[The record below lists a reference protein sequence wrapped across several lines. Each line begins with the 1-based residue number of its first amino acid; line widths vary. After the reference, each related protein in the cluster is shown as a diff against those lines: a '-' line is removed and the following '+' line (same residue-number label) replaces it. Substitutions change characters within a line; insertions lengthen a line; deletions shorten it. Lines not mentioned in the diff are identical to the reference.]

1 MNYSE
6 EVVYQLVGKQ
16 DKTANVSFKSE
27 SESYNLY
34 GSHVTVLFLYN
45 QYEREELDERVKNPD
60 NRTAVKIKVRH
71 LTSSLD
77 KEKILQLET
86 DGINTE
92 DISSILYFKH
102 DERNTFHSS
111 EKRTITKIEVPIH
124 TQPKGRDYDWMY
136 GFSRRLVNEG
146 TGLSPKE
153 RTFYLAGKL
162 YYEPEELTES
172 EKKEIAPAEGAFD
185 PDIEWVFLSIKYKRD
200 EASEEDKKRM
210 IQLMRK
216 KDVEDMN
223 LLDKYL
229 KETGSSLSKLSKED
243 IDTAVKLLMRIQ
255 RYRERHFN
263 VVGEMPIYLD
273 VDRYLHVHM
282 RHVEEMKINKL
293 FGHKSNIQWDEQDVL
308 VLIGKVIDKINEEI
322 QEFFEKNSGKRFSR
336 YGKQSIYF
344 EGDYY
349 TLHIEPNGSIST
361 FHRNRKAQEQIIPES

>member
-1 MNYSE
+1 MDYSE
-6 EVVYQLVGKQ
+6 EEIYLLVGKQ
-16 DKTANVSFKSE
+16 DKTANVTFKTE

-34 GSHVTVLFLYN
+34 GPHVTVLFLYN
-45 QYEREELDERVKNPD
+45 QFEREELDERVKNPD
-60 NRTAVKIKVRH
+60 NRTAGKIKVRH

-77 KEKILQLET
+77 KEKILRLET

-92 DISSILYFKH
+92 DISSIFYFKH
-102 DERNTFHSS
+102 DERNTFHST
-111 EKRTITKIEVPIH
+111 EKRSITKIEVPIH

-153 RTFYLAGKL
+153 RAFYLAGKL
-162 YYEPEELTES
+162 FYEPEELTES
-172 EKKEIAPAEGAFD
+172 EQKEIAPTEGTFHAD
-185 PDIEWVFLSIKYKRD
+185 VEWEFLSIKYKR
-200 EASEEDKKRM
+200 EEVTEEDKKRM

-216 KDVEDMN
+216 KDIEDMD

-263 VVGEMPIYLD
+263 VVGKFPIYLD

-282 RHVEEMKINKL
+282 RHVEEMKINKH
-293 FGHKSNIQWDEQDVL
+293 FEHKSNIQWEEDDVL
-308 VLIGKVIDKINEEI
+308 IVIEKVLDKINDEI
-322 QEFFEKNSGKRFSR
+322 QKYFENNPGKRYSR

-361 FHRNRKAQEQIIPES
+361 FHRNWKAHENVK